1 MKEYEMETDFYRVRE
16 TVNGLEVTDTT
27 DDSIIELSG
36 KSLTDYTYTNS
47 SGQEYINEENLSQDI
62 REQVEVSAWLNR

>member
-36 KSLTDYTYTNS
+36 KSLSDYTYTNG
-47 SGQEYINEENLSQDI
+47 SGQEYINEKKLSQDI
-62 REQVEVSAWLNR
+62 REQVEVFAWLNR